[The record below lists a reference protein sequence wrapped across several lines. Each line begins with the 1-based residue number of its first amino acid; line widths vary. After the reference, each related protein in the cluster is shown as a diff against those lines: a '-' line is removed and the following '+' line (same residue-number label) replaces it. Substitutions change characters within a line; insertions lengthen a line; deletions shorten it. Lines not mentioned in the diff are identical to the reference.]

1 MTNQLCCIEKM
12 MKGSDWSLDANDHE
26 KNISCLSHHEGS
38 DRETA
43 VDTVLYKDEPA
54 EEQVRI
60 GF

>member
-1 MTNQLCCIEKM
+1 M